1 MKQRLCRWGAWLGVL
16 CLALGLAPASLGT
29 GSVYFTAVN
38 DQVLDLTADTMP
50 FWSGGQLYIAETVFD
65 EAYRQDLN
73 IICSV
78 SRDRKTVLLWSGR
91 ISLTFDLN
99 TNACYDNRGN
109 LYEAQAVDRGTYV
122 FFPLDTV
129 CSFFGL
135 AYSYMTAPLGSLVR
149 IKSAT
154 VQLEDAIFMDAAG
167 SLMRNR
173 YNAYMKELES
183 GQTPAPPVTVPP
195 GTTPPEP
202 PTPPAN
208 IGEKTVSLVV
218 TVTEEAAA
226 RQALAAFTRYR
237 MQGTFLLTAEQL
249 ETMPDLVRSLV
260 AGGQT
265 VALSVR
271 EGADPAAEL
280 ERGREALWQAAC
292 ATTRLA
298 WLAGDRERGAGA
310 LESAGFRRLTFD
322 LDYSGRGV
330 SSSSRAETILNR
342 LSSRR
347 ETVLFLG
354 ADSLCSGLGTLLRG
368 FRDGDYK
375 VLSCR

>member
-1 MKQRLCRWGAWLGVL
+1 MRGHLRRWGAWLGVL
-16 CLALGLAPASLGT
+16 CLVLSLAPASRGSGT
-29 GSVYFTAVN
+29 VYFTAVN

-50 FWSGGQLYIAETVFD
+50 FWSGGQLYISETVFD
-65 EAYRQDLN
+65 EAYRRDLN
-73 IICSV
+73 IICSA
-78 SRDRKTVLLWSGR
+78 SRDRKTFLLWSGR

-109 LYEAQAVDRGTYV
+109 LYETQAVDRGTYV

-135 AYSYMTAPLGSLVR
+135 AYSYMTAPLGPLVR
-149 IKSAT
+149 IKSAAA
-154 VQLEDAIFMDAAG
+154 QLDDTMFMDAAG
-167 SLMRNR
+167 SLMRTR
-173 YNAYMKELES
+173 YNTYLKELENS
-183 GQTPAPPVTVPP
+183 QTSTPPVTVPP
-195 GTTPPEP
+195 VTTPPDP
-202 PTPPAN
+202 PDPPAN
-208 IGEKTVSLVV
+208 IGEKTVSLAL
-218 TVTEEAAA
+218 TVTEENSA
-226 RQALAAFTRYR
+226 RQALSAFSRYQ
-237 MQGTFLLTAEQL
+237 MQGTFLMTADQL

-265 VALSVR
+265 IALDLR
-271 EGADPAAEL
+271 EAGDIAGEL

-292 ATTRLA
+292 ASTRLA
-298 WLAGDRERGAGA
+298 WPDRERGGEA
-310 LESAGFRRLTFD
+310 LEAAGFRRLTFD

-330 SSSSRAETILNR
+330 SSSGRAETILNR

-347 ETVLFLG
+347 ETVLYLG
-354 ADSLCSGLGTLLRG
+354 PDTLCGGLGTLLRG

>member
-78 SRDRKTVLLWSGR
+78 SRDRKTFLLWSGR

>member
-78 SRDRKTVLLWSGR
+78 SRDRKTFLLWSGR

-183 GQTPAPPVTVPP
+183 SQTPAPPVTVPP